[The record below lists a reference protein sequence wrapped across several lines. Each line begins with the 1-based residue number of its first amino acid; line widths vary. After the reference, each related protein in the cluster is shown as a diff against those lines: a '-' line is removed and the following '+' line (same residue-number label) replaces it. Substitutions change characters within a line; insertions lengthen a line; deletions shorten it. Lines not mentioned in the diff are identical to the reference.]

1 MVAHRLQIWLDEHG
15 LGELGPNLAELG
27 IDRLEDLRSL
37 GKDDLTELGIP
48 EGYVNRLL
56 QAMGREVT
64 GRLSIDPDALP
75 VAVIASSDSPST
87 MGSLGSP
94 TTPTDDMVLAQ
105 LNRAATASGK
115 PKRRPRGSIRG
126 SIHSRSKARSPGGRS
141 DETQAAAFAAI
152 AEDVEEES
160 PPNRFHGSNKLQAFL
175 RATGLEQL
183 SEPLQEMGIEMYD
196 DLLEFSQE
204 DFESLGIEQHEAL
217 FQALHHGA
225 GTLRRMT
232 AGGWDAI
239 DFAAPVQ
246 LRPSARPR
254 RSTVSADSIAIRR
267 SLLAALTLTLTLT
280 LP

>member
-27 IDRLEDLRSL
+27 IDRLEDVWSL

-94 TTPTDDMVLAQ
+94 TAPTDDMVLAQ
-105 LNRAATASGK
+105 LNRAAAASGK

-126 SIHSRSKARSPGGRS
+126 LSLIH
-141 DETQAAAFAAI
+141 I
-152 AEDVEEES
+152 
-160 PPNRFHGSNKLQAFL
+160 
-175 RATGLEQL
+175 
-183 SEPLQEMGIEMYD
+183 
-196 DLLEFSQE
+196 
-204 DFESLGIEQHEAL
+204 
-217 FQALHHGA
+217 
-225 GTLRRMT
+225 
-232 AGGWDAI
+232 
-239 DFAAPVQ
+239 
-246 LRPSARPR
+246 
-254 RSTVSADSIAIRR
+254 
-267 SLLAALTLTLTLT
+267 
-280 LP
+280 

>member
-27 IDRLEDLRSL
+27 IDRLEDVWSL

-75 VAVIASSDSPST
+75 VAAIASSDSPST
-87 MGSLGSP
+87 LGSLGSP
-94 TTPTDDMVLAQ
+94 TTPTDPMVLAQ
-105 LNRAATASGK
+105 LNRAAAASGK

-126 SIHSRSKARSPGGRS
+126 SIHGRSKARSPGGRS
-141 DETQAAAFAAI
+141 DETHAAAFAAI

-160 PPNRFHGSNKLQAFL
+160 PPNRFHGCNKLQAFL

-217 FQALHHGA
+217 FH
-225 GTLRRMT
+225 
-232 AGGWDAI
+232 
-239 DFAAPVQ
+239 
-246 LRPSARPR
+246 
-254 RSTVSADSIAIRR
+254 
-267 SLLAALTLTLTLT
+267 
-280 LP
+280 

>member
-27 IDRLEDLRSL
+27 IDRLEDVWSL

-56 QAMGREVT
+56 QAMGREVSGT
-64 GRLSIDPDALP
+64 LSIDPDALP
-75 VAVIASSDSPST
+75 VAAIASSDSPST
-87 MGSLGSP
+87 MGSLGSSAAS
-94 TTPTDDMVLAQ
+94 TGLEFAQ
-105 LNRAATASGK
+105 LNRAAAASGR
-115 PKRRPRGSIRG
+115 PKRRPRGSIHG
-126 SIHSRSKARSPGGRS
+126 RSKQTSPGGRS
-141 DETQAAAFAAI
+141 DETHAAAFAAI

-160 PPNRFHGSNKLQAFL
+160 PPNRFHGCSKLQAFL
-175 RATGLEQL
+175 RATGLEHL
-183 SEPLQEMGIEMYD
+183 SEPLKEMGIEMYD

-204 DFESLGIEQHEAL
+204 DFESLGLEQHEAL
-217 FQALHHGA
+217 FQALHGA

-246 LRPSARPR
+246 LRPSARAR
-254 RSTVSADSIAIRR
+254 RSTW
-267 SLLAALTLTLTLT
+267 
-280 LP
+280 P

>member
-64 GRLSIDPDALP
+64 GRLSIDPEALP

-217 FQALHHGA
+217 FHQ
-225 GTLRRMT
+225 
-232 AGGWDAI
+232 
-239 DFAAPVQ
+239 PE
-246 LRPSARPR
+246 PEPE
-254 RSTVSADSIAIRR
+254 
-267 SLLAALTLTLTLT
+267 
-280 LP
+280 PEPKP